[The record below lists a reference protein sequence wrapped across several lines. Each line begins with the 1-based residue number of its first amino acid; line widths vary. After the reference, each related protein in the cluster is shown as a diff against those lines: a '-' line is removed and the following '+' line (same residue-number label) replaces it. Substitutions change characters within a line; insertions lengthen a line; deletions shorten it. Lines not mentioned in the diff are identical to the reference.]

1 VLQVRRFE
9 HYEVILDETGRPI
22 ELGRGA
28 MGVTYKAFDVDL
40 RCPVTLKVISE
51 RRAVAAR
58 LRKGNGRSQGLQPCV
73 HGRHSVLRPKRR
85 QLGPFRA
92 ALALRQEIPA
102 RRVGKGIGHFFGALQ
117 IDAFIDKGEFK
128 KQIDDW
134 IQVFGNAKTDPGTN
148 GPLVSGDPERE
159 AEAIRC
165 MHGIPVLKPVVD
177 DLLDIS
183 RKTGIPFSATP
194 SAA

>member
-1 VLQVRRFE
+1 
-9 HYEVILDETGRPI
+9 
-22 ELGRGA
+22 
-28 MGVTYKAFDVDL
+28 MGVTYKTFDVDL

-148 GPLVSGDPERE
+148 GPLISGDLSEK
-159 AEAIRC
+159 
-165 MHGIPVLKPVVD
+165 LKRSD
-177 DLLDIS
+177 ACTEFL
-183 RKTGIPFSATP
+183 F
-194 SAA
+194 